1 MQITIE
7 IPTDLVTACANAALK
22 TAFTNGRPYGEEGA
36 GHKMVGKQV
45 ADQLRELDMAPLVAE
60 ELRKQV
66 AACVREVVSEELRK
80 RIKAEVKALAK
91 DGLFPPL
98 PNDSR

>member
-7 IPTDLVTACANAALK
+7 IPTELVTACANAALK

-36 GHKMVGKQV
+36 GYKLVGRQV
-45 ADQLRELDMAPLVAE
+45 SDQLRDLEIAPIVAE

-66 AACVREVVSEELRK
+66 AGCVREVVAEELRK
-80 RIKAEVKALAK
+80 RIKAEVKTLTR
-91 DGLFPPL
+91 DGLFP
-98 PNDSR
+98 SA